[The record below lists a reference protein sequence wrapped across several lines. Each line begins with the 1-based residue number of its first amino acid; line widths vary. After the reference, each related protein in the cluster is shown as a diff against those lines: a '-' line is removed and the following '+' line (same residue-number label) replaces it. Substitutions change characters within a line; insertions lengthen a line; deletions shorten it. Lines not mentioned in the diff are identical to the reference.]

1 MEYTKAK
8 DKLTRETMRV
18 FVMVLIGMALIHFSP
33 ILALATGVPAFS
45 PWGLFVGG
53 MMLAAAVSHIMRR
66 LLFPRLDLQSIAITA
81 MRGNSLDHKPNMPA
95 AIVFA
100 SICAILGLLLYL
112 NASLLRM

>member
-1 MEYTKAK
+1 MIYKTLSQKVM
-8 DKLTRETMRV
+8 RESMRV
-18 FVMVLIGMALIHFSP
+18 VVMVLIGMALIHFSP
-33 ILALATGVPAFS
+33 ILALGVGVPAFS

-53 MMLAAAVSHIMRR
+53 MMLAAAISHVMRR
-66 LLFPRLDLQSIAITA
+66 LLFPRLDLQAIAIRA
-81 MRGNSLDHKPNMPA
+81 VGERHEDGNLPA